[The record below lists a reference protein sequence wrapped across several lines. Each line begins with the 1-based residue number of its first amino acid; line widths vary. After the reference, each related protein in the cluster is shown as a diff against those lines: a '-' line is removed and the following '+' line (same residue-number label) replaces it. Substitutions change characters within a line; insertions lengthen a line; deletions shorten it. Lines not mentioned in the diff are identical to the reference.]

1 MIDYSNLRK
10 SLSLLQSQFHNYQSL
25 DPSLEDWMQEAVQ
38 ESVIQR
44 FETCYDCLWKLLKRH
59 LTDEVGLAEVPSG
72 PKPLT
77 RLAAENKLLSN
88 TVEQWM
94 TYIQARIDTTHD
106 YSGEKAQA
114 ALELMAN
121 FIGDAIDLYQTMSGT
136 TWEE

>member
-44 FETCYDCLWKLLKRH
+44 FETCYDGLWKLLKRH
-59 LTDEVGLAEVPSG
+59 LTDDVVWAEVHTG

-77 RLAAENKLLSN
+77 RLAA
-88 TVEQWM
+88 
-94 TYIQARIDTTHD
+94 
-106 YSGEKAQA
+106 
-114 ALELMAN
+114 
-121 FIGDAIDLYQTMSGT
+121 
-136 TWEE
+136 